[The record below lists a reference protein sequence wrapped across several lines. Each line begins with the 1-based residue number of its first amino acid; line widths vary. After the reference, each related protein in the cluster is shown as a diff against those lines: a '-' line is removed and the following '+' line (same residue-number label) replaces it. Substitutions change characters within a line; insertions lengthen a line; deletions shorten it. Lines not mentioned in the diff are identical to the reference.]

1 MRAGV
6 TRGVTRG
13 VAAGLCAA
21 ALALLAHTVGAQPR
35 APADR
40 FDDAFRKAAK
50 RQFGPAFD
58 WRLFKAQ
65 GMAESNIDPTAR
77 SGVGA
82 RGVMQLMPTTFREIA
97 SKNPE
102 LTRIDDAESNI
113 AAGIAYDRVLW
124 LRWAQD
130 SIDAD
135 RLPFMLASY
144 NAGRGTLL
152 QAQKRARAEQL
163 DPRAWPSIERVAP
176 TVPRWRHVE
185 TLGYVRRIGV
195 LHGQLDDRGRVLS
208 ASGVTAR
215 GKR

>member
-1 MRAGV
+1 MR
-6 TRGVTRG
+6 TRHLWG
-13 VAAGLCAA
+13 
-21 ALALLAHTVGAQPR
+21 ALLFVSSAAQAQPR
-35 APADR
+35 AAADR
-40 FDDAFRKAAK
+40 YDDAFRKAAK

-58 WRLFKAQ
+58 WRVFKAQ

-82 RGVMQLMPTTFREIA
+82 RGVMQLMPMTFREVA

-113 AAGIAYDRVLW
+113 AAGVAYDRTLW

-130 SIDAD
+130 SIEAD
-135 RLPFMLASY
+135 RLPFMFASY

-176 TVPRWRHVE
+176 TVPRWRHTE
-185 TLGYVRRIGV
+185 TLGYVKRIAAFQAG
-195 LHGQLDDRGRVLS
+195 LDDRGRVI
-208 ASGVTAR
+208 ANGVTAR

>member
-1 MRAGV
+1 MRAARRLGV
-6 TRGVTRG
+6 YLT
-13 VAAGLCAA
+13 A
-21 ALALLAHTVGAQPR
+21 ALLCLVRSVEAQPR
-35 APADR
+35 SAADR
-40 FDDAFRKAAK
+40 YDDAFRKAAK

-102 LTRIDDAESNI
+102 LGRIDDAESNI
-113 AAGIAYDRVLW
+113 AAGVAYDRVLW
-124 LRWAQD
+124 LRWEKD
-130 SIDAD
+130 SVDAD

-152 QAQKRARAEQL
+152 QAQKHARAAQL

-195 LHGQLDDRGRVLS
+195 FQGQLDDRGRLVVG
-208 ASGVTAR
+208 GVSAR